1 MTLQCA
7 DIMCPYIDNLSG
19 SKSLNVVEICFLAA
33 IKIHPLAALY
43 DMLNNPFISNDIK
56 TELSNIFFIMQQYK
70 NSYKQCIYRWRRKR
84 FHRYENDTDLLSNS
98 LSSYNPEQIISI
110 VENNTIYDFCLPD
123 LIKIINNALLYRED
137 LFSSPIF
144 PKNPY
149 TNLPFGLH
157 NMYNIYFHI
166 LSTSQIMPNLLYL
179 FFLSNFNIDTFFTN
193 NEPFLRDKNI
203 LSYYKELTE
212 DEKYNNILTMLNI
225 YAKYVPNIIIHAHYP
240 KHKIVDKL
248 GVLLPD
254 YLTCKYS
261 YYATK
266 KHQSRMHIK
275 QSLTNLNNTS
285 PKFGRIAYN
294 NISTSNQF
302 TPVAS

>member
-1 MTLQCA
+1 M
-7 DIMCPYIDNLSG
+7 
-19 SKSLNVVEICFLAA
+19 VEICFLAA
-33 IKIHPLAALY
+33 IKIHPLTALY
-43 DMLNNPFISNDIK
+43 DMLNNPFNSIDTK
-56 TELSNIFFIMQQYK
+56 MELSNIFCIMQQYK

-84 FHRYENDTDLLSNS
+84 FTRYENDTDLRSNS
-98 LSSYNPEQIISI
+98 LSSYNPAQLISI

-225 YAKYVPNIIIHAHYP
+225 YAKYVDNIIIHAHYP

-248 GVLLPD
+248 GFLLPD

>member
-1 MTLQCA
+1 MALQCA

-33 IKIHPLAALY
+33 IKKHPLTALY
-43 DMLNNPFISNDIK
+43 DMLNNPFISNDTK

-84 FHRYENDTDLLSNS
+84 FTRYENDTDLRSNS
-98 LSSYNPEQIISI
+98 LSSYNPAQLISI

-225 YAKYVPNIIIHAHYP
+225 YAKYVDNIIIHAHYP

-248 GVLLPD
+248 GFLLPD